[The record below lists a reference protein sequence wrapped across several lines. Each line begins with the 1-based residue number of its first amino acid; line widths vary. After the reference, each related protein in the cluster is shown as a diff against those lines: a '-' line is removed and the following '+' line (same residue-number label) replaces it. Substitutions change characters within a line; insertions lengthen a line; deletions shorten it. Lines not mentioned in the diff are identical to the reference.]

1 MEIAYMKTKLVSTKR
16 NEQSLERVLNIVLS
30 ATDCS
35 PEFKL
40 AFKTFTNN
48 LITDIRERGIST
60 FHSLIDYLHD
70 KANQDIDRAGNL
82 TLDQKIYWKCVT
94 RMLAELAK
102 LRHSNKRSFWPGKH
116 RNRIRRFP
124 LD

>member
-1 MEIAYMKTKLVSTKR
+1 MKTNNVSTKR
-16 NEQSLERVLNIVLS
+16 NEQILMRVLKIVLS

-35 PEFKL
+35 PEFTL

-48 LITDIRERGIST
+48 VILDIRERGIST
-60 FHSLIDYLHD
+60 FSSLIDYLHD
-70 KANQDIDRAGNL
+70 KANQDIDRTEDL
-82 TLDQKIYWKCVT
+82 TLDQKSYWKCVT

-116 RNRIRRFP
+116 RNRIRRFS
-124 LD
+124 LG